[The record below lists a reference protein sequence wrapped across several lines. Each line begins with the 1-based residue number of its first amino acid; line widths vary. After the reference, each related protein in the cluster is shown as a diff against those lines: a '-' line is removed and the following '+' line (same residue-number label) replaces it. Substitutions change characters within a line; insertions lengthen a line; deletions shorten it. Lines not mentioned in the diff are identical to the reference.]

1 LDVDP
6 AERELRRRRLR
17 DALGRFDAATI
28 VTTHQFCQMVL
39 KGLGVAGD
47 TDAGATLVE
56 DLDDLL
62 VEVVDDLYLRGFA
75 NAAQPVFSR
84 GEALEIARA
93 AVGDPSARLEP
104 RQAPAGTPAARRLGF
119 AVAVRRELE
128 VRKRRLGVLSYDDLL
143 S

>member
-1 LDVDP
+1 
-6 AERELRRRRLR
+6 RE
-17 DALGRFDAATI
+17 ALGGFDAATI

-56 DLDDLL
+56 DLGDLL
-62 VEVVDDLYLRGFA
+62 VEVVDDLYVRGFA
-75 NAAQPVFSR
+75 TASQPEFSR

-104 RQAPAGTPAARRLGF
+104 RDASGTPAARR
-119 AVAVRRELE
+119 R
-128 VRKRRLGVLSYDDLL
+128 
-143 S
+143 